1 MALSRTALF
10 YRKNKA
16 SRDKQRKKD
25 VARSVSPEGLKKR
38 KLLKR
43 ISKAA
48 IKLGKNIK
56 GKDASHTDSGIVF
69 KSPKAN
75 RGSKTD
81 KIGDRRS
88 RGKKY
93 K

>member
-25 VARSVSPEGLKKR
+25 VARSISPEGLKKR
-38 KLLKR
+38 AFLKR
-43 ISKAA
+43 KRNAA
-48 IKLGKNIK
+48 IKSGKDIK
-56 GKDASHTDSGIVF
+56 GKDFDH
-69 KSPKAN
+69 
-75 RGSKTD
+75 GSKKFISPT
-81 KIGDRRS
+81 KN

-93 K
+93 GTSGDIKARGSNK